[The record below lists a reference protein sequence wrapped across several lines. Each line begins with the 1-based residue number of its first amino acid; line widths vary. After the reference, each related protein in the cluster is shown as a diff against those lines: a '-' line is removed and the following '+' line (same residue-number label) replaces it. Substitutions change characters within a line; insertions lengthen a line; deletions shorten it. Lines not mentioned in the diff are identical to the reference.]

1 MRPFSSARNVRR
13 TISATVFIAVS
24 AVTSL
29 LTNPAYALS
38 AGCEAIN
45 ARWGGGETFSPAGDG
60 TRTMF
65 NDGTS
70 YSGFADGEELVF
82 TVSATGTPE
91 PVFGND
97 PFANSGPAGW
107 FLTSDPGGDLFIH
120 SMTTANQSWGTV
132 VQPVVADQTYYP
144 VFMSGNDNSSLNVKV
159 VCRETPPKEPDAP
172 TIGNATA
179 GNGQATVAFTAPAS
193 DGGSAITG
201 YTVTSSPGGLTGTG
215 TASPITVMS
224 LANGTSYT
232 FTVTAANAVGTSTA
246 SAVSNAVTPVAPP
259 MAGSFIVP
267 PVSYGSSG
275 NNIALNTNVTNSPT
289 SYAVGSATTAQGGT
303 VSVVAAT
310 GAVTY
315 TAPTGY
321 RGNDTF
327 VYTATNASGTSSPAT
342 VTVPVGNP
350 IIAVTPA
357 TLTAGTGST
366 PYSQMLTASGG
377 KAPYTFSTTLASGV
391 LPTGLTLSS
400 SGTVSG
406 TPRASGTFTFTV
418 TGTDASTGTGPATF
432 TSSTLSLTIAAPT
445 ISVTP
450 TTLNTFAVGTA
461 YTAQSFAA
469 NGGNGSYTF
478 DISSGSLPAG
488 MTLTAGGLLSGTP
501 SAAGAYSFT
510 IRATDGNGFTGT
522 KTYGGTVNAAVP
534 SAPAIGSATAG
545 NGEATVSFSAPAS
558 DGGATI
564 TGYTVTSSPGGF
576 TNTGSQS
583 PISIT
588 GLANGVSYTFT
599 VTATNSVGTGAASGV
614 SNAVTPA
621 SALPAPVANA
631 VSATVAANS
640 PANPVTL
647 EITGGTAASVT
658 VASPASHGTAT
669 ASGTTI
675 TYTPDP
681 GYSGT
686 DSFTYTATNA
696 TGTSAPATVTITVTA
711 PTLALAPAAGALPA
725 GTVGTVYGGST
736 IVASLGTAPY
746 TYAVTNGTPPA
757 GVSLYSNGTIS
768 GTPSADGTY
777 SITVTA
783 TDANGAT
790 GTVTYSLVIGV
801 AAPVANP
808 VAVSVAANSSANT
821 IPLDITGG
829 TPTAVAVDSA
839 ASHGTATANGTTI
852 TYTPAAGYS
861 GTDSFSYT
869 ATNATGTSAAA
880 TVTVT
885 VTAPTL
891 AFAPATGTL
900 TAGTAGIA
908 YGTTIVASGGT
919 GPYTYTFTGALPAGL
934 SLDGDGTISGTPSEN
949 GNYSINVTA
958 TDAYGAT
965 GTAEYSLSVNAAATF
980 VFSPAG
986 GALGEAMAGE
996 EYSQPISATG
1006 GTGALTYSVIPSNGL
1021 PQGMVLNISTGEL
1034 TGPLD
1039 ANTEG
1044 DYSFS
1049 IQVEESGTGTTASA
1063 AYTLKVKTR
1072 EITVADQVV
1081 NVAAGSSPP
1090 DVYLNHEATGGP
1102 FTDADIVFVEPANAG
1117 TAAIIQG
1124 QVAQSGPSPT
1134 PVGWYLQ
1141 FTPNPAYSGQAKVGF
1156 RLTSALGLS
1165 NTGTVTFNLNHAAG
1179 QVATEVDQLV
1189 HGFVQSR
1196 QNMISSTIEIPGLL
1210 ERRRMSQE
1218 TDPVTAKLMPSDQGL
1233 TVGFST
1239 SLAQIESAGRA
1250 SNERS
1255 TAYGS
1260 PFNIWI
1266 DGAFL
1271 AHRNKDDDEDA
1282 QWGSFAM
1289 INIGADYLLSDKAL
1303 VGISLHYDR
1312 MTDPADADAEL
1323 TGNGWLAGPYA
1334 SLEIGKNV
1342 FWNTSLL
1349 YGGSAN
1355 DIDTEFWNGT
1365 FDTTRWMADTSI
1377 EGQWTID
1384 DDTVLTPKLR
1394 AVYFSETVE
1403 DYAIDDGA
1411 GSTIDIDG
1419 FDEEQFRLS
1428 LGLEIARSFTLE
1440 SGSTLTPKLGL
1451 TTGFSGLDGAGGF
1464 ASLTAGLSLQTVDE
1478 WSLAASILLNMEGDD
1493 DRSLGGRVG
1502 AARQF

>member
-1 MRPFSSARNVRR
+1 MRPFLSARNVRR
-13 TISATVFIAVS
+13 TISATVFITVS
-24 AVTSL
+24 AFTSL
-29 LTNPAYALS
+29 LTHSAYALS
-38 AGCEAIN
+38 TGCEAIN
-45 ARWGGGETFSPAGDG
+45 ARWSGGETFSPAGG
-60 TRTMF
+60 STRTMF
-65 NDGTS
+65 NDGSS
-70 YSGFADGEELVF
+70 YTGFADNEELAF
-82 TVSATGTPE
+82 TVSASGAAE
-91 PVFGND
+91 PVVAGDPFGNL
-97 PFANSGPAGW
+97 GPAGW

-132 VQPVVADQTYYP
+132 VQPVAADQTYYP
-144 VFMSGNDNSSLNVKV
+144 AFMSGSDSSSLHVSV

-172 TIGNATA
+172 TIGTATA
-179 GNGQATVAFTAPAS
+179 GNGQASVAFTLPAS
-193 DGGSAITG
+193 DGGSPITG
-201 YTVTSSPGGLTGTG
+201 YTVTSSPGGFTGTG
-215 TASPITVMS
+215 TASPITVAS

-232 FTVTAANAVGTSTA
+232 FTVTAANAVGTGAA
-246 SAVSNAVTPVAPP
+246 SAASNAVTPLAPP
-259 MAGSFIVP
+259 VAGSFSVP
-267 PVSYGSSG
+267 PVPYGSSG
-275 NNIALNTNVTNSPT
+275 NSIALNTNVTSNPT
-289 SYAVGSATTAQGGT
+289 SYALGSATTANGGT

-321 RGNDTF
+321 RGNDMF
-327 VYTATNASGTSSPAT
+327 VYTATNGSGTSARAT

-350 IIAVTPA
+350 IITVTPA
-357 TLTAGTGST
+357 TMTAGTGSA
-366 PYSQMLTASGG
+366 PYSQTLTATGG
-377 KAPYTFSTTLASGV
+377 KAPYTFSTTLASGA

-400 SGTVSG
+400 SGTLSG
-406 TPRASGTFTFTV
+406 TPKASGTFTFTV

-432 TSSTLSLTIAAPT
+432 TSSDISLTIAAPT
-445 ISVTP
+445 ISFTP
-450 TTLNTFAVGTA
+450 TLLNTFAVGTA
-461 YTAQSFAA
+461 YTAQTFVAG
-469 NGGNGSYTF
+469 GGNGSYTF
-478 DISSGSLPAG
+478 DISSGSLPTG
-488 MTLTAGGLLSGTP
+488 MTLTAGGMLSGTP

-510 IRATDGNGFTGT
+510 IRATDGNGFIGT
-522 KTYGGTVNAAVP
+522 ATYSGTVNAAVP
-534 SAPAIGSATAG
+534 GAPTIGSATAG
-545 NGEATVSFSAPAS
+545 DGEATVSFSAPATN
-558 DGGATI
+558 GGATI
-564 TGYTVTSSPGGF
+564 TDYTVTSNPGGF

-588 GLANGVSYTFT
+588 GLANGISYTFT
-599 VTATNSVGTGAASGV
+599 VTATNNVGTGAASGA

-621 SALPAPVANA
+621 SALAAPVANA
-631 VSATVAANS
+631 VLATVAANS
-640 PANPVTL
+640 SANPVTL

-658 VASPASHGTAT
+658 VAGAASHGTAT
-669 ASGTTI
+669 ASGTAI
-675 TYTPDP
+675 TYTPTP

-686 DSFTYTATNA
+686 DSFAYTATNA
-696 TGTSAPATVTITVTA
+696 TGTSTPATVTLTVTA
-711 PTLALAPAAGALPA
+711 PTLSLAPVAGALPA
-725 GTVGTVYGGST
+725 GTVGTAYDGST

-746 TYAVTNGTPPA
+746 TYAVTSGALPPDM
-757 GVSLYSNGTIS
+757 SLDGNGTIS
-768 GTPSADGTY
+768 GTPSAEGTY

-783 TDANGAT
+783 TDAYGAT
-790 GTVTYSLVIGV
+790 GTVTYSLAISV
-801 AAPVANP
+801 AAPVANA
-808 VAVSVAANSSANT
+808 VAVSVATNSSANT

-829 TPTAVAVDSA
+829 TPTVVAVDSA

-869 ATNATGTSAAA
+869 ATNATGTSAPA

-891 AFAPATGTL
+891 TFAPAAGAL

-908 YGTTIVASGGT
+908 YDNTIIASGGT

-934 SLDGDGTISGTPSEN
+934 SLDSYGTISGMPSED
-949 GNYSINVTA
+949 GNYNITVTA
-958 TDAYGAT
+958 TDAYGTT
-965 GTAEYSLSVNAAATF
+965 GTAAYSLSVNAAATF

-986 GALGEAMAGE
+986 GALSEAMAGE
-996 EYSQPISATG
+996 EYSQAISATG

-1039 ANTEG
+1039 EQTEG

-1049 IQVEESGTGTTASA
+1049 IQVRDGTGATASA

-1072 EITVADQVV
+1072 EITVANQVV

-1090 DVYLNHEATGGP
+1090 DVYLNHQATGGP
-1102 FTDADIVFVEPANAG
+1102 FTDADIVFVQPANAG

-1124 QVAQSGPSPT
+1124 QVAQAGPSPT

-1141 FTPNPAYSGQAKVGF
+1141 FTPNPNYSGQAQVGF

-1165 NTGTVTFNLNHAAG
+1165 NTGTVTFNLNYAAG
-1179 QVATEVDQLV
+1179 QVASEIDQLV

-1196 QNMISSTIEIPGLL
+1196 QDMISSTIEIPGLL

-1218 TDPVTAKLMPSDQGL
+1218 TDRVTARLMPSDQGL
-1233 TVGFST
+1233 TLGFST
-1239 SLAQIESAGRA
+1239 SLAQVEAAGET
-1250 SNERS
+1250 SNGRS
-1255 TAYGS
+1255 PGYGS

-1271 AHRNKDDDEDA
+1271 AHRGKDEGDA
-1282 QWGSFAM
+1282 RWGSFAM

-1303 VGISLHYDR
+1303 VGISIHYDR

-1334 SLEIGKNV
+1334 SFEIGKNV
-1342 FWNTSLL
+1342 FWNSSLL

-1355 DIDTEFWNGT
+1355 DIDTELWNGT
-1365 FDTTRWMADTSI
+1365 FDTTRWMVYTSV

-1384 DDTVLTPKLR
+1384 EDTILTPKLR

-1403 DYAIDDGA
+1403 DYAIADGA

-1440 SGSTLTPKLGL
+1440 SGSKLTPKLGL

-1464 ASLTAGLSLQTVDE
+1464 ASLTAGLSLQTVDQ
-1478 WSLAASILLNMEGDD
+1478 WSLAANILLNMEGDD
-1493 DRSLGGRVG
+1493 DHSLGGRVG